1 MGHVRVLMD
10 RSGRLVV
17 PKDLRTSLGVE
28 NGGELL
34 LSIKDGALLA
44 MTHREAVRRVQSM
57 FESWQPG
64 QPLASE
70 ELIAERRR
78 EALRDLE

>member
-1 MGHVRVLMD
+1 MGHMTVLMD

-17 PKDLRTSLGVE
+17 PKELRTSLGLE

-34 LSIKDGALLA
+34 LSIEDGALVA
-44 MTHREAVRRVQSM
+44 MTRQEVIRRVQSM
-57 FESWQPG
+57 FRPWQPG
-64 QPLASE
+64 EPLASE

-78 EALRDLE
+78 EARRDLE